1 MRAPARSGVADVSP
15 ASQPSVD
22 VIIDN
27 CDYGRFLGACIDSA
41 LAQTHDNLQVI
52 VVDDGSSDESRE
64 VIAGYGSRV
73 TAVHKPNGGQ
83 ASAFNAGFTR
93 GEGDIVVFLDAD
105 DVLLPELAAE
115 VAQAF
120 AASPQAAKVQYRMA
134 VIDER
139 GRATGETKPPSDRRL
154 PAGTLWREELTFP
167 FDLPWMPTSG
177 NAFARR
183 VLERL
188 LPVPEEEY
196 RLGADWYL
204 VHLSPL
210 FGPVVALDRI
220 GAAYRVHGDNRYE
233 RPRAVLDLDR
243 VRQSVAYAATTRAW
257 LEHTADALGLPRHPG
272 PILSVAD
279 LANRLISLRLDAA
292 KHPLATDRVAALMT
306 GALRAIHR
314 RFDLRWPRQ
323 ALIAGWFLAMAL
335 APVAPATRLAEQF
348 VLPERRWQVSGRR

>member
-1 MRAPARSGVADVSP
+1 
-15 ASQPSVD
+15 

-27 CDYGRFLGACIDSA
+27 HDYGRFLGACIDSA
-41 LAQTHDNLQVI
+41 LAQTHDDLRVI

-73 TAVHKPNGGQ
+73 TAVLKPNGGQ
-83 ASAFNAGFTR
+83 ASAFNAGFAR
-93 GEGDIVVFLDAD
+93 GEGDVVVFLDAD
-105 DVLLPELAAE
+105 DVLVPELAAG

-120 AASPQAAKVQYRMA
+120 AASPQVAKVHYRMA

-139 GRATGETKPPSDRRL
+139 GCATGATKPPLHQRL
-154 PAGTLWREELTFP
+154 PAGALWREELTFP

-204 VHLSPL
+204 VHLTPL
-210 FGPVVALDRI
+210 FGSVVALDRI
-220 GAAYRVHGDNRYE
+220 GAGYRVHGDNRYE
-233 RPRAVLDLDR
+233 RPRAVLDLGR
-243 VRQSVAYAATTRAW
+243 VRQSVTYAASTRAR
-257 LEHTADALGLPRHPG
+257 LERTADALGLLRYPG

-279 LANRLISLRLDAA
+279 LGNRLISLRLDAA
-292 KHPLATDRVAALMT
+292 AHPVAGDRVAALT
-306 GALRAIHR
+306 ASALRAIHR
-314 RFDLRWPRQ
+314 RSDLRCPRK
-323 ALIAGWFLAMAL
+323 ALMASWFIAMAL
-335 APVAPATRLAEQF
+335 APTATAASLAEQF
-348 VLPERRWQVSGRR
+348 LLPERRWRVPGRR